1 MNGKQL
7 IEIPKLEFSNW
18 TLWSNRNNTENRR
31 FPGVYLIAISNKELS
46 GIKPTYD
53 DVSYIGM
60 TNSKNGL
67 CGRWSQFNRSIHG
80 KTGHS
85 GGNTV
90 YKKLGHY
97 DNWPKGLKLYV
108 SSMSVE
114 CNTSNPTED
123 DLLKMGWVTYLEYNA
138 FSEFMASNDTN
149 LNKPEYN
156 KL

>member
-1 MNGKQL
+1 MNSTQL
-7 IEIPKLEFSNW
+7 IKIPTLKFSNW
-18 TLWSNRNNTENRR
+18 VLWHERKNLENKK

-46 GIKPTYD
+46 GKIPTYNE
-53 DVSYIGM
+53 VSYIGM

-67 CGRWSQFNRSIHG
+67 YGRWSQFNRSIHG

-97 DNWPKGLKLYV
+97 DDWPKNLKLYV
-108 SSMSVE
+108 SSMPVE
-114 CNTSNPTED
+114 CNTSKPTKD

-138 FSEFMASNDTN
+138 FSEFMASHNTN
-149 LNKPEYN
+149 QNKPEYN
-156 KL
+156 KR